1 MLEAVLRSAESLR
14 PSQIVVVLGA
24 SRAAVEPLLAGRDV
38 TVVVQDPP
46 RGTGDAVVRALAALS
61 GGDGPVLILSGDVPL
76 IRRETL
82 TGLLDKV
89 GEGADLALLTFRPPE
104 PGAFGR
110 VVRDRRGRV
119 QRIVESR
126 NATARERSIGEVN
139 AGIYAFQ
146 APALARAAARLRED
160 PVSREIYLTDAV
172 EILTSARNRVETAE
186 SGDWRE
192 AWGINTRT
200 DLAAAEEIARRRA
213 LEAALEA
220 GVTLIDPATIRIG
233 PDVQLEPDVVLHP
246 FVSLEGRTVLRERCE
261 ILPFTRIV
269 GSEVA
274 PDVVIGPHCD
284 IEGAVIGARSRVGPF
299 ARLRPETVLEE
310 DVRVGNF
317 VETKKTT
324 LRRGVKALHL
334 SYLGDAEIGAE
345 TNVGAG
351 IITCNYDGEKKNR
364 TTVGSGV
371 FLGSDSQLIAPVTI
385 GEGAYVGAGS
395 TITQDVPPGALA
407 ISRVPQKNIEGWAE
421 KRRKRS
427 GREAEGARGRG
438 NEGARGR
445 GGEGEKE

>member
-1 MLEAVLRSAESLR
+1 
-14 PSQIVVVLGA
+14 
-24 SRAAVEPLLAGRDV
+24 VEPLLAGRDV

-82 TGLLDKV
+82 TGLLDKL

-126 NATARERSIGEVN
+126 NATARQRSIGEVN

-146 APALARAAARLRED
+146 APALASAAARLRED
-160 PVSREIYLTDAV
+160 PVSHEIYLTDAV

-261 ILPFTRIV
+261 ILPFTRIA

-317 VETKKTT
+317 VETKKAT

-334 SYLGDAEIGAE
+334 SYLGDAEIGAD

-371 FLGSDSQLIAPVTI
+371 FLGSDCQLIAPVTI

-395 TITQDVPPGALA
+395 TITEDVPPGALA
-407 ISRVPQKNIEGWAE
+407 ISRVPQRNIEGWAE
-421 KRRKRS
+421 KRREKKT
-427 GREAEGARGRG
+427 RGRG
-438 NEGARGR
+438 DAETRR
-445 GGEGEKE
+445 